1 MRIWPDSPQI
11 TKAEDFIFVLL
22 HVRQNLTRILISM
35 QSELIFLPLLP
46 SLLCFAESVCPPC
59 PSLWKKSDVGLRS
72 EVGESSWPSLNEKN
86 FSSELATR
94 NGDRFILR
102 SPRPDD
108 VRALLDYVNS
118 LVDERKDDPDIGIVI
133 DKKKTE
139 EEEKEWLSELLGK
152 IREGRAVAIIAESQ
166 GRIVGM
172 LGIRSG
178 VSKDE
183 SHHGKLYI
191 TVAKNYRNL
200 GIGTAMMS
208 KALELSKDI
217 GIRTLELEVF
227 ANNLRA
233 IHLYE
238 KTGFTQ
244 VGRIPKKIQ
253 RDGKFIDIIMMWKE
267 L

>member
-166 GRIVGM
+166 QR
-172 LGIRSG
+172 
-178 VSKDE
+178 
-183 SHHGKLYI
+183 KLHI
-191 TVAKNYRNL
+191 TVGKNHRNL